1 MHGERRGIQ
10 VNQQKTNQT
19 KIGDEPSATEVG
31 ALENDV
37 DAIAL
42 KLGKMLKMLDTML
55 AAEKKYHK
63 SDFNSWTV
71 RDLRASQPE
80 SRMDRQL
87 PLKEEQGLQRRPTFT
102 ANGGDNILGPKRPQ
116 GPQPTGE
123 KTGAA
128 TSTSRR
134 RLGRANSHGD
144 SSDTH
149 NQYQYLASEQV
160 QILPDAI
167 KERDQQYA
175 ETATAQKQS
184 KKANYAA
191 TSRGSRS
198 SQTLD
203 EDNDSDTEI
212 PVYFSSLARICAR
225 KQCSQATDEDNESDT
240 EIPVY
245 FSSLARIRVCRPTA
259 DLQDATTPTTGYQET
274 TELELSLRES
284 DQDRTSTFGECPT
297 TSSTQPSAEATK
309 SECIPRATKVSEDGA
324 TFIHGEQPT
333 TPSGP
338 EAIRMEGEC
347 IPGPAAVSDDSAST
361 TNVYPSTDEPTFVVT
376 SSRDED
382 LNKTIRIHLLGA
394 NDDNAIDL
402 VADAI
407 RDNPLHSKRWKEPD
421 KTDAQRMEHQEERDC
436 DMCRSI
442 EFSGK
447 IRSTTAVERCTS
459 WKRHDLPGPEP
470 TTEPVTSYR
479 GIPVLRTREP
489 ETKGP
494 TTRSKS
500 RLAATVLQESFQ
512 PPTATLPRP
521 RDYLARL
528 ACRSW
533 RA

>member
-1 MHGERRGIQ
+1 MSNAMKVENTRNQRTGTFAIARGNDPVDKSCAEAFAIARGNDPDNETCAGEHLPSQLRIARGNGPVTTKYAKTNANAWPISADIAEDAVNGSAVNENLKSSFLRSGLNFMHGERRGIQ

-102 ANGGDNILGPKRPQ
+102 ANCRDNILGPKRPQ

-382 LNKTIRIHLLGA
+382 LIKTI
-394 NDDNAIDL
+394 
-402 VADAI
+402 
-407 RDNPLHSKRWKEPD
+407 
-421 KTDAQRMEHQEERDC
+421 
-436 DMCRSI
+436 
-442 EFSGK
+442 
-447 IRSTTAVERCTS
+447 
-459 WKRHDLPGPEP
+459 
-470 TTEPVTSYR
+470 
-479 GIPVLRTREP
+479 
-489 ETKGP
+489 
-494 TTRSKS
+494 
-500 RLAATVLQESFQ
+500 
-512 PPTATLPRP
+512 
-521 RDYLARL
+521 
-528 ACRSW
+528 
-533 RA
+533 